1 MSVLPATSR
10 PRDPVLVTRKR
21 ESVST
26 AVKYAILKSSKVAPR
41 ASIKD
46 YFAIYLSFFKTD
58 VFPLGV
64 FSIRNFNGNAP
75 RAELHKPARPRSP

>member
-1 MSVLPATSR
+1 MSLKIHYKFVQILK
-10 PRDPVLVTRKR
+10 DIFQMQ
-21 ESVST
+21 
-26 AVKYAILKSSKVAPR
+26 YAILKSSKTAPR